1 MIDLATRRIAVLVPC
16 FNEAATIVAIVRD
29 FQACLPGATIYVF
42 DNNSTDDTARIA
54 GAAGATVRSVALQ
67 GKGNVIRRMFADVD
81 AELYVMVDGDATYDA
96 TAAPHMVRKLLE
108 EGLDMV
114 VGKRC
119 SDEQDAYR
127 AGHRFGNRLLTSFV
141 AALFGDRFSDML
153 SGYRVFSRR
162 YVKSFAAHSSGFETE
177 TELTV
182 HALQLRM
189 PVGELPTVYKSRPE
203 GSLSKLH
210 TYRDGARILFMIVRL
225 FKNERPLHFFGI
237 GALATLLLALFLAEP
252 LFMTWLETGMVHRL
266 PTALLCTGLG
276 LLSFVLLS
284 SGLVLDTVTKGRIEQ
299 KRFAYL
305 AVPPPAP

>member
-16 FNEAATIVAIVRD
+16 FNEAATIAAIVRD
-29 FQACLPGATIYVF
+29 FRASLPGAAIYVF
-42 DNNSTDDTARIA
+42 DNNSTDDTVHIAR
-54 GAAGATVRSVALQ
+54 AAGATVRSVPLQ
-67 GKGNVIRRMFADVD
+67 GKGNVIRRMFADVEAD
-81 AELYVMVDGDATYDA
+81 LYVMVDGDATYD
-96 TAAPHMVRKLLE
+96 TAAAPRLVRKLLE

-119 SDEQDAYR
+119 SDEHEAYR

-162 YVKSFAAHSSGFETE
+162 YVKSFAAHASGFETE
-177 TELTV
+177 AELTV

-189 PVGELPTVYKSRPE
+189 PVGEMPTVYKSRPQ

-210 TYRDGARILFMIVRL
+210 TWRDGARILFMIVRL

-237 GALATLLLALFLAEP
+237 GAFATLVLALILAEP
-252 LFMTWLETGMVHRL
+252 LFMTWLETGVVHRL

-305 AVPPPAP
+305 AIPPPAP